1 MSVARYAY
9 DGVEVLGG
17 KIYLLEVRMVQVPKI
32 LPNVMI
38 QQPTLGRPSPI
49 CLPLEKGLLVRC
61 SNGKLYAIGGDGLSS
76 VEVFDPS
83 NDSWSAGVSLP
94 SEVNR
99 GTAITVDGKIY
110 LSVVEMRPSK
120 TSTKCFAL
128 IPPPVNGVPK
138 PICPRQG
145 MESNLFGLRIEFG
158 RLVA

>member
-1 MSVARYAY
+1 
-9 DGVEVLGG
+9 
-17 KIYLLEVRMVQVPKI
+17 MVQVPKI
-32 LPNVMI
+32 LPIVMI
-38 QQPTLGRPSPI
+38 QRPTLGRPSPI

-110 LSVVEMRPSK
+110 LIGGANACQNINQVLCFDPS
-120 TSTKCFAL
+120 TSQWSTKANMPTARNGIKLVWFENRIWAIGGL
-128 IPPPVNGVPK
+128 VAFNKWKATIPPQIPGKRKLP
-138 PICPRQG
+138 
-145 MESNLFGLRIEFG
+145 
-158 RLVA
+158 